1 MPLPYTSF
9 PPLRPFVLAMLNKLF
24 DLSGRVALITGGSK
38 GIGKAIARA
47 FAEAGADV
55 AISARHADELVKAT
69 SEIKQ
74 GLSRRVEHCVADM
87 TDRKSVAALVLWARN
102 TMGKVDILVNNAGS
116 NKPQTLVDT
125 TDDSWDQII
134 ELNLTSCMELARAF
148 APGMVERRW
157 GRIIHLSSVMALASN
172 PGRGV
177 YSATKAA
184 LVGMARAH
192 ALELGPHGVT
202 VNCIAPGPVATDLPM
217 TILNDDQKK
226 KFAELTAVKR
236 WGQTSDM
243 VGPALLLASD
253 AGAFMT
259 GTVIVAD
266 GGMLCRTFD

>member
-1 MPLPYTSF
+1 MF
-9 PPLRPFVLAMLNKLF
+9 HQLF
-24 DLSGRVALITGGSK
+24 NLTGRVALITGGSK

-47 FAEAGADV
+47 LAEAGAHV
-55 AISARHADELVKAT
+55 AISARHEDELQEAAV
-69 SEIKQ
+69 EIGA
-74 GLSRRVEHCVADM
+74 GLGVRVETLVADM
-87 TDRKSVAALVLWARN
+87 YQRDDVDRLASWALSTFGR
-102 TMGKVDILVNNAGS
+102 VDILFNNAGS
-116 NKPQTLVDT
+116 NRPQPLVET
-125 TDDSWDQII
+125 TDDSWDRIF
-134 ELNLTSCMELARAF
+134 ELNVTSCMRLARAL
-148 APGMVERRW
+148 APQMIERRW

-172 PGRGV
+172 PGRGC

-184 LVGMARAH
+184 LIGMARAH
-192 ALELGPHGVT
+192 ALELGPYGVT

-217 TILNDDQKK
+217 SVLNDEQKQ